1 MMTAEG
7 NPIFQHP
14 SCPGFHI
21 SLPLFTTKPLRY
33 FNIKQK
39 RMLKSKQITT
49 TALLLLSSLAF
60 SQNLHHRMVA
70 TLNIKNS
77 TIQLSD
83 TITFPAAF
91 LTQHDSLIFYLN
103 PHLKVTLTAGDFRI
117 VKTRKQD
124 KKPDALRY
132 ALLKTGKNTTRAVLN
147 CSGQINDSLTS
158 GAAEYARG
166 FSETKGIISKKGVY
180 LAGSSFWMP
189 SFDVPLFTYDLT
201 TRLPASWQ
209 VVSQGVRTE
218 NDTTGGIRT
227 VRYNCKYPQDQ
238 AYLTAA
244 RWTEYDSKAG
254 DVLVQVFL
262 RTPDK
267 KLAMRYLNMTGVY
280 LKMYVGLLGPYP
292 YSKFALVENFWE
304 TGYGMPSFTLLGSRI
319 IRFPFILYTSYPHEL
334 LHNWWGNSVYVAME
348 KGNWCEGLTAYMAD
362 QMLKEQRGLGAEYR
376 RNTLQKFTDFVNPGN
391 DFPVVNFRNRHNAAE
406 EAIGY
411 GKSLMFQ
418 HMLRQRVGDSLYIRA
433 YRRFYKDYRFKIAS
447 FADIRITF
455 ENVTGRDFK
464 PFFKE
469 WLTRKGAPQLTLSEV
484 NVIKHKKD
492 FLLSFRLS
500 QVQKENVFRLTVP
513 VAVYFKDRVILKKVH
528 MTRRQIYPLLTFSEQ
543 PLKIEIDP
551 QFDVFRRLDKGE
563 APSSLTQLFGN
574 VKGTL
579 ILPAN
584 SLYLNAYE
592 QLANTWKKTQE
603 IQGKSLSIVLD
614 TDLRILPTKGAVWV
628 IGFENKFA
636 SRFEVQK
643 DYARYFNVQQLKTIN
658 NLHKTGALVYAIPNS
673 DNNGQTIGFV
683 GANIKESIPG
693 LARLLP
699 HYGKYSWLGFE
710 GSRPNNVMKG
720 IFPPLHSPLHYNIP
734 VNGQRPVIKVRLK
747 PEPPLT
753 TLPR

>member
-1 MMTAEG
+1 
-7 NPIFQHP
+7 
-14 SCPGFHI
+14 
-21 SLPLFTTKPLRY
+21 
-33 FNIKQK
+33 
-39 RMLKSKQITT
+39 MLKLKQIIT
-49 TALLLLSSLAF
+49 TALILLSSLAF

-77 TIQLSD
+77 NIQLSD
-83 TITFPAAF
+83 TITFPAVF
-91 LTQHDSLIFYLN
+91 LAHHDSLVFYLN
-103 PHLKVTLTAGDFRI
+103 PHLRVALTSGDFRI

-132 ALLKTGKNTTRAVLN
+132 ALLKTGNNTTKAVLY

-180 LAGSSFWMP
+180 LTGSSFWMP
-189 SFDVPLFTYDLT
+189 TFDTPLFTYDLT
-201 TRLPASWQ
+201 TRLPASWL

-218 NDTTGGIRT
+218 NDTTDGIRT
-227 VRYNCKYPQDQ
+227 IRYNCKYPQDQ

-244 RWTEYDSKAG
+244 RWTEYDTMTG
-254 DVLVQVFL
+254 DVLVQAFL

-280 LKMYVGLLGPYP
+280 LNMYAGLLGTYP

-362 QMLKEQRGLGAEYR
+362 QMLKEQRGQGAEYR

-391 DFPVVNFRNRHNAAE
+391 DFPVVDFRDRHNSAE

-433 YRRFYKDYRFKIAS
+433 YRRFYKDYRFKITS
-447 FADIRITF
+447 FDDIRTTF

-469 WLTRKGAPQLTLSEV
+469 WLTRKGAPQLTLAEV
-484 NVIKHKKD
+484 KVIKRKKD

-500 QVQKENVFRLTVP
+500 QIQKEAVFTLTVP
-513 VAVYFKDRVILKKVH
+513 VAVFFKDTIILKKVR
-528 MTRRQIYPLLTFSEQ
+528 MSRRQIYPLLTFSEQ

-551 QFDVFRRLDKGE
+551 QFDLFRRLDKGE
-563 APSSLTQLFGN
+563 APPSLTRLFGN
-574 VKGTL
+574 VKETL
-579 ILPAN
+579 ILPAK
-584 SLYLNAYE
+584 SPYLDAYG
-592 QLANTWKKTQE
+592 QLADTWKKMQE

-614 TDLRILPTKGAVWV
+614 TDLETLPAKGAVWV
-628 IGFENKFA
+628 IGFENTFA
-636 SRFEVQK
+636 NRFDVPK
-643 DYARYFNVQQLKTIN
+643 GYARYFNEQQLKTIN
-658 NLHKTGALVYAIPNS
+658 NLRKTGALVYAIPNP
-673 DNNGQTIGFV
+673 DNNGQTLGFV
-683 GANIKESIPG
+683 GANIKESISG

-699 HYGKYSWLGFE
+699 HYGKYSWLGFV
-710 GSRPNNVMKG
+710 GSRPDNVMKG
-720 IFPPLHSPLHYNIP
+720 IFPLLHSPLHYSIP
-734 VNGQRPVIKVRLK
+734 VKGQRPVIKAGLK

>member
-1 MMTAEG
+1 
-7 NPIFQHP
+7 
-14 SCPGFHI
+14 
-21 SLPLFTTKPLRY
+21 
-33 FNIKQK
+33 
-39 RMLKSKQITT
+39 MLKSKQLLTT
-49 TALLLLSSLAF
+49 VLLLLSSLVF
-60 SQNLHHRMVA
+60 SQTLHHRIAAM
-70 TLNIKNS
+70 LNIKTND
-77 TIQLSD
+77 IQLSD

-91 LTQHDSLIFYLN
+91 LAQHDSLIFYLN
-103 PHLKVTLTAGDFRI
+103 PHLRVTLTAGDFRM

-124 KKPDALRY
+124 KKPDAFRY
-132 ALLKTGKNTTRAVLN
+132 ALLKTGKNTTKAGLS

-180 LAGSSFWMP
+180 LAGTSFWMP
-189 SFDVPLFTYDLT
+189 SFDEPLFTYDLT

-209 VVSQGVRTE
+209 VVSQGTRTE
-218 NDTTGGIRT
+218 NDTADGMRT

-238 AYLTAA
+238 VYLTAA

-254 DVLVQVFL
+254 DVLIQAFL

-267 KLAMRYLNMTGVY
+267 KLAMRYLNMTGIY
-280 LKMYVGLLGPYP
+280 LNMYARLLGPYP

-319 IRFPFILYTSYPHEL
+319 IRFPFILYSSYPHEL

-348 KGNWCEGLTAYMAD
+348 KGNWSEGLTAYMAD
-362 QMLKEQRGLGAEYR
+362 QMLKEQRGQGAEYR
-376 RNTLQKFTDFVNPGN
+376 RNILQKFTDFVNPEN
-391 DFPVVNFRNRHNAAE
+391 DFPVVDFRDRHNAAE

-447 FADIRITF
+447 FDDIRATF

-469 WLTRKGAPQLTLSEV
+469 WLTRKGAPQLTLAEV
-484 NVIKHKKD
+484 KVIKRKKD

-500 QVQKENVFRLTVP
+500 QIQKEAVFALIVP
-513 VAVYFKDRVILKKVH
+513 VAVYFKDTVILKKVR
-528 MTRRQIYPLLTFSEQ
+528 MSRRQIYPLLTFSER

-551 QFDVFRRLDKGE
+551 QFDLFRRLDKGE

-579 ILPAN
+579 ILPAK
-584 SLYLNAYE
+584 SPYLDAYE
-592 QLANTWKKTQE
+592 QLADTWKKIQE

-614 TDLRILPTKGAVWV
+614 TDLQTLPAKGAVWV
-628 IGFENKFA
+628 IGFQNTFA
-636 SRFEVQK
+636 NRFEVPK
-643 DYARYFNVQQLKTIN
+643 DYARYFNAQQLKTIN
-658 NLHKTGALVYAIPNS
+658 NLSTTGALVYAIPNP
-673 DNNGQTIGFV
+673 DNPGQTLGFV
-683 GANIKESIPG
+683 GANMKESISG

-710 GSRPNNVMKG
+710 GSRPDNVMKG
-720 IFPPLHSPLHYNIP
+720 TFPLLHSPLHYNIP
-734 VNGQRPVIKVRLK
+734 VKGQWPAVKVRLK